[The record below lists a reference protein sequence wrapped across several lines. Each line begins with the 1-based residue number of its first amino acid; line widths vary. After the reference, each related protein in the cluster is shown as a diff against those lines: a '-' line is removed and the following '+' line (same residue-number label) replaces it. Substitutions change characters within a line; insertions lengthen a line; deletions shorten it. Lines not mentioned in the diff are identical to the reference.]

1 MADAADPGNLRP
13 GLAPPHT
20 PVQPLR
26 PFLEFLVP
34 GHTLTP
40 ADVAEITEGL
50 ARRDAWIEHCR
61 EQEGA
66 VSEPV
71 EDRSGFLQEV
81 LRSLRAPLLGYGMQD
96 GELTGMYH
104 DRWAGPQLSMSIQ
117 PRRPVFGIALRGWV
131 PDDMPSGG
139 QLIVRAGDA
148 VAETE
153 LEPGRFTLSVGIP
166 GGTEASIP
174 LTVEATRW
182 VTPEGPDGRTLAFI
196 LREIELE
203 HRG

>member
-1 MADAADPGNLRP
+1 MANAADPGSLRP
-13 GLAPPHT
+13 EFPPPRT
-20 PVQPLR
+20 PVQRLR
-26 PFLEFLVP
+26 PFHEFLVP

-40 ADVAEITEGL
+40 DDVAEISEGL

-71 EDRSGFLQEV
+71 EDHSGFLQEV

-139 QLIVRAGDA
+139 RLIVRAGDA
-148 VAETE
+148 AAEME
-153 LEPGRFTLSVGIP
+153 LEPGRFALSVGIP
-166 GGTEASIP
+166 GGTDAAIP

-203 HRG
+203 HGG

>member
-1 MADAADPGNLRP
+1 MADAADPSNLRT
-13 GLAPPHT
+13 GLALPRT

-26 PFLEFLVP
+26 PFPGFLVP

-40 ADVAEITEGL
+40 DDVAEISEGL

-61 EQEGA
+61 EQEGGE
-66 VSEPV
+66 VD
-71 EDRSGFLQEV
+71 DRSGFLQEV

-104 DRWAGPQLSMSIQ
+104 DRWAGPQLSLSIQ

-148 VAETE
+148 IVEMD
-153 LEPGRFTLSVGIP
+153 LEPGRFALSVAIP
-166 GGTEASIP
+166 GGTEAAIP
-174 LTVEATRW
+174 LTVETTRW
-182 VTPEGPDGRTLAFI
+182 VLPEGPAGRTLAFI